1 MVSNVSEDDDSDGGF
16 RQHSVKPYSRIH
28 VSEQQ
33 RYNHFSRG
41 IRDNSYVTNN
51 NNAQQDNSVGISKVR
66 LKQSLSSGYQDMAKS
81 TIRPKIYHHFDA
93 SKVRSKQSKK
103 STFYVILTIFLL
115 RINYC

>member
-33 RYNHFSRG
+33 RYNHFSHG

-51 NNAQQDNSVGISKVR
+51 NNAQQDNSLGISKVR

-93 SKVRSKQSKK
+93 SKVRSKQFKK
-103 STFYVILTIFLL
+103 IIFFMKFSLFFY
-115 RINYC
+115 